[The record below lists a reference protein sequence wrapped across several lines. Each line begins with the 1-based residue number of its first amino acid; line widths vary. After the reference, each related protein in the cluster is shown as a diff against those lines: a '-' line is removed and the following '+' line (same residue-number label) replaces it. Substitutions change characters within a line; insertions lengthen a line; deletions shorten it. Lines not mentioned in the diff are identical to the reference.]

1 MLPWTKGQEAAWQ
14 QPPSFIRIKK
24 KKKKGLTAW
33 RHLKLTEYPHGD
45 GEVFLQ
51 HPSMPA
57 AQQKEHNCLGDNLC
71 SMGQDLGRRNGK
83 RYAHTAPCSSAS
95 LIFRAPPR
103 RRPEVLLNIPD
114 YAELYPG
121 RNPSCMLSTLRVSL
135 CSKSFIALAICNLIF
150 WDKPIG

>member
-1 MLPWTKGQEAAWQ
+1 
-14 QPPSFIRIKK
+14 
-24 KKKKGLTAW
+24 
-33 RHLKLTEYPHGD
+33 
-45 GEVFLQ
+45 
-51 HPSMPA
+51 MPA

-83 RYAHTAPCSSAS
+83 RYSHTAPCSSAS

-103 RRPEVLLNIPD
+103 RRPEVLLDIPD

-150 WDKPIG
+150 WDKPIGWYPISLNTGQHHQGSIRKKDSNFYTHFISKEGEFWKRGQHKLS